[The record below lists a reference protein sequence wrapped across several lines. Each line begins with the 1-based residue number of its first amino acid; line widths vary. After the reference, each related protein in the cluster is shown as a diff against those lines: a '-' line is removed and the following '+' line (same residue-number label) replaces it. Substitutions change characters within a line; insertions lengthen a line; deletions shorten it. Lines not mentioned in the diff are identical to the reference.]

1 MSLIALRSQGSPW
14 FHLLLADSFPLLF
27 GFVFSL
33 AFFVS
38 SGFVCFL
45 FICFVLGPFLVSPPF
60 LGPPVALFCLFG
72 SSGLRFGFLFLG
84 VFLFG
89 FAFLG
94 PLGSFL
100 DTLLLLYAGFM
111 RIIFQYIHSVHIDP
125 YFLASYSEG

>member
-1 MSLIALRSQGSPW
+1 MGLIALRSQGSPW
-14 FHLLLADSFPLLF
+14 FHLLLADTFLLF
-27 GFVFSL
+27 LFVVFRFALSLGFV
-33 AFFVS
+33 
-38 SGFVCFL
+38 GFL
-45 FICFVLGPFLVSPPF
+45 FGFVLGPFLVSPPF

-72 SSGLRFGFLFLG
+72 SSEFRFAFLLFG

-100 DTLLLLYAGFM
+100 DSLLLLYAGFM